1 MKPNVFE
8 APKLVPITRALTIL
22 PILKELFM
30 KNSFRLYILIMF
42 LGTFILNGCSQ
53 AEVLT
58 PVSTPYN
65 AKSGAKLN
73 SSNVSVS
80 VSTPYNAEA
89 ILSQTIQL
97 KPTSKKNIGDKS
109 RILLKHENSYLA
121 TNNRYEIELNESLST
136 YDDLLLK
143 TFYPVKEE
151 TASGSQSCY
160 RLDSEKHSIYS
171 IDYDTA
177 TMRLKMRNN
186 WGYDR
191 DVESAYLCFNF
202 DTASHTLTAAK
213 RYTFNLG
220 ESTFEEDQNFSPA
233 SVFYDSA
240 HAYFKLNSSGSKIS
254 LYESGFDFSV
264 PSDFNPGHSQGV
276 PNQRVMWEKNRTE
289 SFSRHRLSGDKIQ
302 KDINSIYLPQVQE
315 AGNNTQTRAAA
326 EKMLKQ
332 ITSDLKDSG
341 ESLRYSPAVYLAFR
355 NGLLNTKLKGSTT
368 VNGVIEQ
375 NTVPYVFFT
384 NETDD
389 SGVRHPFMVLTSY
402 SITDMP
408 SRLLDVPAPPG
419 DGKGGSYP
427 DQNVTRDAILQ
438 TYLIKIPLKNY
449 GNVSSLTENEMVET
463 LASDAGESHHDVYNH
478 ASISSIGVAV
488 DGVMIYPVLNNMLI
502 STQRKAEI
510 TNTGI
515 HVGRGMGL
523 HWHADGHG
531 ATGNGLN
538 LYNLADYTGKSH
550 PPLIGFGFDG
560 IALFGKYETAYHD
573 MDGVQDLLDSF
584 GGHAHGNYGYH
595 YHAHAAPSSVIG
607 DSRDYT
613 LHILMKGAWIGKIN
627 NIPEFWK
634 GDAPNVAGQRNRYA
648 GDR

>member
-8 APKLVPITRALTIL
+8 ARKLVPITRALTIL
-22 PILKELFM
+22 PKLKELFM

-53 AEVLT
+53 SVVPT

-97 KPTSKKNIGDKS
+97 KPTSKKNIADKS

-151 TASGSQSCY
+151 SGSGSQSCY

-202 DTASHTLTAAK
+202 DTTSHTLTAAK
-213 RYTFNLG
+213 RYTFNVG
-220 ESTFEEDQNFSPA
+220 ESTFEEDNNFSPA

-264 PSDFNPGHSQGV
+264 PSDFNPGRSQGV

-302 KDINSIYLPQVQE
+302 KDINSIYLPQVRV
-315 AGNNTQTRAAA
+315 AGNNTETRAAA

-355 NGLLNTKLKGSTT
+355 NGLLNTKLKGATT

-384 NETDD
+384 NETDG

-538 LYNLADYTGKSH
+538 LYNLADYSGKSH

>member
-1 MKPNVFE
+1 
-8 APKLVPITRALTIL
+8 
-22 PILKELFM
+22 M

-42 LGTFILNGCSQ
+42 LGIFILNGCSQ

-97 KPTSKKNIGDKS
+97 KPTSKKNIADKS

-151 TASGSQSCY
+151 SASGSQSCY

-191 DVESAYLCFNF
+191 DAESAYLCFNF

-213 RYTFNLG
+213 RYTFNDG
-220 ESTFEEDQNFSPA
+220 ESTFEEDKNFSPS

-264 PSDFNPGHSQGV
+264 PSDFNPVHSQGV

-302 KDINSIYLPQVQE
+302 KDINSIYLPQVQV
-315 AGNNTQTRAAA
+315 AGNNTETRAAA

-332 ITSDLKDSG
+332 ITSDLVGSG

-384 NETDD
+384 NEMDG

-538 LYNLADYTGKSH
+538 LYNLADYAGKSH

>member
-1 MKPNVFE
+1 MKPKVFE

-22 PILKELFM
+22 PKLKELFM

-42 LGTFILNGCSQ
+42 LGIFILNGCSQ

-97 KPTSKKNIGDKS
+97 KPTSKKNIADKS

-151 TASGSQSCY
+151 FASGSQSCY

-171 IDYDTA
+171 IDYDTT

-191 DVESAYLCFNF
+191 DAESAYLCFNF

-213 RYTFNLG
+213 RYTFNDG
-220 ESTFEEDQNFSPA
+220 ESTFEEDKNFSPS

-264 PSDFNPGHSQGV
+264 PSDFNPVHSQGV

-302 KDINSIYLPQVQE
+302 KDINSIYLPQVQV
-315 AGNNTQTRAAA
+315 AGNNTETRAAA

-332 ITSDLKDSG
+332 ITSDLVGSG

-384 NETDD
+384 NEMDG

-538 LYNLADYTGKSH
+538 LYNLADYAGKSH

-584 GGHAHGNYGYH
+584 GGHAHRNYGYH

>member
-1 MKPNVFE
+1 MTLYLN
-8 APKLVPITRALTIL
+8 
-22 PILKELFM
+22 
-30 KNSFRLYILIMF
+30 LYILIMF
-42 LGTFILNGCSQ
+42 LGIFILNGCSQ

-97 KPTSKKNIGDKS
+97 KPTSKKNIADKS

-151 TASGSQSCY
+151 SASGSQSCY

-191 DVESAYLCFNF
+191 DAESAYLCFNF

-213 RYTFNLG
+213 RYTFNDG
-220 ESTFEEDQNFSPA
+220 ESTFEEDKNFSPS

-264 PSDFNPGHSQGV
+264 PSDFNPVHSQGV

-302 KDINSIYLPQVQE
+302 KDINSIYLPQVQV
-315 AGNNTQTRAAA
+315 AGNNTETRAAA

-332 ITSDLKDSG
+332 ITSDLVGSG

-384 NETDD
+384 NEMDG

-538 LYNLADYTGKSH
+538 LYNLADYAGKSH

>member
-1 MKPNVFE
+1 MKPKVFE

-22 PILKELFM
+22 PKLKELFM

-42 LGTFILNGCSQ
+42 LGIFILNGCSQ

-97 KPTSKKNIGDKS
+97 KPTSKKNIADKS

-151 TASGSQSCY
+151 SASGSQSCY

-191 DVESAYLCFNF
+191 DAESAYLCFNF

-213 RYTFNLG
+213 RYTFNDG
-220 ESTFEEDQNFSPA
+220 ESTFEEDKNFSPS

-264 PSDFNPGHSQGV
+264 PSDFNPVHSQGV

-302 KDINSIYLPQVQE
+302 KDINSIYLPQVQV
-315 AGNNTQTRAAA
+315 AGNNTETRAAA

-332 ITSDLKDSG
+332 ITSDLVGSG

-384 NETDD
+384 NEMDG

-538 LYNLADYTGKSH
+538 LYNLADYAGKSH

>member
-1 MKPNVFE
+1 MKPKVFE

-22 PILKELFM
+22 PKLKELFM

-42 LGTFILNGCSQ
+42 LGIFILNGCSQ

-97 KPTSKKNIGDKS
+97 KPTSKKNIADKS

-151 TASGSQSCY
+151 FASGSQSCY

-191 DVESAYLCFNF
+191 DAESAYLCFNF

-213 RYTFNLG
+213 RYTFNDG
-220 ESTFEEDQNFSPA
+220 ESTFEEDKNFSPS

-264 PSDFNPGHSQGV
+264 PSDFNPVHSQGV

-302 KDINSIYLPQVQE
+302 KDINSIYLPQVQV
-315 AGNNTQTRAAA
+315 AGNNTETRAAA

-332 ITSDLKDSG
+332 ITSDLVGSG

-384 NETDD
+384 NETDG
-389 SGVRHPFMVLTSY
+389 SGVRHPFRSVL
-402 SITDMP
+402 IP
-408 SRLLDVPAPPG
+408 
-419 DGKGGSYP
+419 
-427 DQNVTRDAILQ
+427 
-438 TYLIKIPLKNY
+438 IK
-449 GNVSSLTENEMVET
+449 M
-463 LASDAGESHHDVYNH
+463 
-478 ASISSIGVAV
+478 
-488 DGVMIYPVLNNMLI
+488 
-502 STQRKAEI
+502 
-510 TNTGI
+510 
-515 HVGRGMGL
+515 
-523 HWHADGHG
+523 
-531 ATGNGLN
+531 
-538 LYNLADYTGKSH
+538 
-550 PPLIGFGFDG
+550 
-560 IALFGKYETAYHD
+560 
-573 MDGVQDLLDSF
+573 
-584 GGHAHGNYGYH
+584 
-595 YHAHAAPSSVIG
+595 
-607 DSRDYT
+607 
-613 LHILMKGAWIGKIN
+613 
-627 NIPEFWK
+627 
-634 GDAPNVAGQRNRYA
+634 
-648 GDR
+648 

>member
-1 MKPNVFE
+1 MKPKVFE

-22 PILKELFM
+22 PKLKELFM

-42 LGTFILNGCSQ
+42 LGIFILNGCSQ

-97 KPTSKKNIGDKS
+97 KPTSKKNIADKS

-151 TASGSQSCY
+151 FASGSQSCY

-191 DVESAYLCFNF
+191 DAESAYLCFNF

-213 RYTFNLG
+213 RYTFNDG
-220 ESTFEEDQNFSPA
+220 ESTFEEDKNFSPS

-264 PSDFNPGHSQGV
+264 PSDFNRVHSQGV
-276 PNQRVMWEKNRTE
+276 PNQKVMWEKNRTE

-302 KDINSIYLPQVQE
+302 KDINSIYLPQVQV
-315 AGNNTQTRAAA
+315 AGNNTETRAAA

-332 ITSDLKDSG
+332 ITSDLVGSG

-384 NETDD
+384 NEMDG

-538 LYNLADYTGKSH
+538 LYNLADYAGKSH

-584 GGHAHGNYGYH
+584 GGHAHRNYGYH

>member
-1 MKPNVFE
+1 MKPKVFE

-22 PILKELFM
+22 PKLKELFM

-42 LGTFILNGCSQ
+42 LGIFILNGCSQ

-97 KPTSKKNIGDKS
+97 KPTSKKNIADKS

-151 TASGSQSCY
+151 SASGSQSCY

-191 DVESAYLCFNF
+191 DAESAYLCFNF

-213 RYTFNLG
+213 RYTFNDG
-220 ESTFEEDQNFSPA
+220 ESTFEEDKNFSPS

-264 PSDFNPGHSQGV
+264 PSDFNPVHSQGV

-302 KDINSIYLPQVQE
+302 KDINSIYLPQVQV
-315 AGNNTQTRAAA
+315 AGNNTETRAAA

-332 ITSDLKDSG
+332 ITSDLVGSG

-384 NETDD
+384 NEMDG

-538 LYNLADYTGKSH
+538 LYNLADYAGKSH

-584 GGHAHGNYGYH
+584 GGHAHRNYGYH

>member
-1 MKPNVFE
+1 M
-8 APKLVPITRALTIL
+8 PIERTLTIL
-22 PILKELFM
+22 HKLKQLFIM
-30 KNSFRLYILIMF
+30 KTFRIYILIMF
-42 LGTFILNGCSQ
+42 FGTLILNGCSKPV
-53 AEVLT
+53 VLT

-65 AKSGAKLN
+65 AKTEAKLN
-73 SSNVSVS
+73 SSNIPVS

-97 KPTSKKNIGDKS
+97 KPTSKKNIADKT
-109 RILLKHENSYLA
+109 RFLLKHENSYMA
-121 TNNRYEIELNESLST
+121 ANNSYGIELSTSLST
-136 YDDLLLK
+136 YEDLLLK
-143 TFYPVKEE
+143 TFYPLKEKS
-151 TASGSQSCY
+151 APCY

-177 TMRLKMRNN
+177 TSKLKMSNN

-191 DVESAYLCFNF
+191 DVGSAYLCFTF
-202 DTASHTLTAAK
+202 DSTSQTMMAVK
-213 RYTFNLG
+213 RFTFNIG
-220 ESTFEEDQNFSPA
+220 EGTFEEDKNFSPA

-264 PSDFNPGHSQGV
+264 PSDFNPGNLKGV
-276 PNQRVMWEKNRTE
+276 PNQRVLWEKNRTE

-302 KDINSIYLPQVQE
+302 KDINSIYLPQVRM
-315 AGNNTQTRAAA
+315 AGNNTETRAAA
-326 EKMLKQ
+326 EKMLNK
-332 ITSDLKDSG
+332 ITIDLNASG
-341 ESLRYSPAVYLAFR
+341 ESLRYSHSVYLAFR
-355 NGLLNTKLKGSTT
+355 NGLLNTKLKGATI

-384 NETDD
+384 NETD
-389 SGVRHPFMVLTSY
+389 GAGIRHPFMVLMSY

-449 GNVSSLTENEMVET
+449 GNVTNLTENEMVET
-463 LASDAGESHHDVYNH
+463 LASDEGESHIDVYNH

-488 DGVMIYPVLNNMLI
+488 DGVLIYPVLNNKLV
-502 STQRKAEI
+502 SSQQKAEI

-538 LYNLADYTGKSH
+538 LYNLADYAGKSH

-560 IALFGKYETAYHD
+560 IALFGKYETDYHE
-573 MDGVQDLLDSF
+573 MDGVHDLLDSF

-595 YHAHAAPSSVIG
+595 YHAHAARSSVIG

-634 GDAPNVAGQRNRYA
+634 GDAPNVAGQRNRFA

>member
-1 MKPNVFE
+1 MKPKVFE

-22 PILKELFM
+22 PKLKELFM

-42 LGTFILNGCSQ
+42 LGIFILNGCSQ

-97 KPTSKKNIGDKS
+97 KPTSKKNIADKS

-151 TASGSQSCY
+151 FASGSQSCY

-191 DVESAYLCFNF
+191 DAESAYLCFNF

-213 RYTFNLG
+213 RYTFNDG
-220 ESTFEEDQNFSPA
+220 ESTFEEDKNFSPS

-264 PSDFNPGHSQGV
+264 PSDFNPVHSQGV

-302 KDINSIYLPQVQE
+302 KDINSIYLPQVQV
-315 AGNNTQTRAAA
+315 AGNNTETRAAA

-332 ITSDLKDSG
+332 ITSDLVGSG

-384 NETDD
+384 NEMDG

-538 LYNLADYTGKSH
+538 LYNLADYAGKSH

>member
-22 PILKELFM
+22 PKLKELFM

-121 TNNRYEIELNESLST
+121 TNNRYEIELNETLST

-302 KDINSIYLPQVQE
+302 KDINSIYLPQVQV
-315 AGNNTQTRAAA
+315 AGNNTETRAAA

-355 NGLLNTKLKGSTT
+355 NGLLNTKLKGATT

-560 IALFGKYETAYHD
+560 IALFGKYETVYHD

>member
-1 MKPNVFE
+1 
-8 APKLVPITRALTIL
+8 
-22 PILKELFM
+22 M

-42 LGTFILNGCSQ
+42 LGIFILNGCSQ

-97 KPTSKKNIGDKS
+97 KPTSKKNIADKS

-151 TASGSQSCY
+151 FASGSQSCY

-191 DVESAYLCFNF
+191 DAESAYLCFNF

-213 RYTFNLG
+213 RYTFNDG
-220 ESTFEEDQNFSPA
+220 ESTFEEDKNFSPS

-264 PSDFNPGHSQGV
+264 PSDFNPVHSQGV

-302 KDINSIYLPQVQE
+302 KDINSIYLPQVQV
-315 AGNNTQTRAAA
+315 AGNNTETRAAA

-332 ITSDLKDSG
+332 ITSDLVGSG

-384 NETDD
+384 NEMDG

-538 LYNLADYTGKSH
+538 LYNLADYAGKSH

-584 GGHAHGNYGYH
+584 GGHAHRNYGYH

>member
-1 MKPNVFE
+1 
-8 APKLVPITRALTIL
+8 
-22 PILKELFM
+22 M
-30 KNSFRLYILIMF
+30 KNSFRLYILIIF
-42 LGTFILNGCSQ
+42 FGAFSLTGCSP
-53 AEVLT
+53 AVVVP

-65 AKSGAKLN
+65 AKSSTS
-73 SSNVSVS
+73 SSNVAVS

-89 ILSQTIQL
+89 ILAQTIQL
-97 KPTSKKNIGDKS
+97 KPSSKKNIADKS
-109 RILLKHENSYLA
+109 RILLKHGNSYMTA
-121 TNNRYEIELNESLST
+121 NNSYEIELSESLST

-151 TASGSQSCY
+151 SASGSLSCY
-160 RLDSEKHSIYS
+160 RLDSEKHAIYS

-177 TMRLKMRNN
+177 NRKLQMRNN

-191 DVESAYLCFNF
+191 DAESAYLCFSY
-202 DTASHTLTAAK
+202 DTASQTLTAAK
-213 RYTFNLG
+213 RYTFNQG
-220 ESTFEEDQNFSPA
+220 ESTFEEDKSFSPA

-240 HAYFKLNSSGSKIS
+240 STSFKLSSSGSKIS
-254 LYESGFDFSV
+254 LYDSGFDFSV
-264 PSDFNPGHSQGV
+264 PRDFNPDRSRGV
-276 PNQRVMWEKNRTE
+276 PNKRVLWEKNRTE
-289 SFSRHRLSGDKIQ
+289 SFSTNRLSGDKIQ
-302 KDINSIYLPQVQE
+302 KDINSKYLPQVRL
-315 AGNNTQTRAAA
+315 AGNDTGTRAAA

-332 ITSDLKDSG
+332 ITSDLEDSG
-341 ESLRYSPAVYLAFR
+341 ESLRYSPEVYLAFR
-355 NGLLNTKLKGSTT
+355 NGLLNTKLKGATT

-384 NETDD
+384 NETDG

-402 SITDMP
+402 SIADKP

-419 DGKGGSYP
+419 DGKSRSYP

-449 GNVSSLTENEMVET
+449 GNVSSLAENKMEET
-463 LASDAGESHHDVYNH
+463 LASDVGVTQLNVYNH

-488 DGVMIYPVLNNMLI
+488 DGVMIYPLLNNMLV
-502 STQRKAEI
+502 SAQRKAEI

-538 LYNLADYTGKSH
+538 LYNLADYAGKSH

-573 MDGVQDLLDSF
+573 MDGVHDMLDSF
-584 GGHAHGNYGYH
+584 GGHAHDNYGYH
-595 YHAHAAPSSVIG
+595 YHAHSAPSSVLG

-627 NIPEFWK
+627 DIPEFWR